1 MAGWGCPHEDEGWC
15 RRLNRDCEPGIPGCV
30 LRGRVHFADS
40 PDKDPTPAEVQRAEV
55 RISKHRPV
63 PPGRPRAEAT

>member
-1 MAGWGCPHEDEGWC
+1 M
-15 RRLNRDCEPGIPGCV
+15 NRDCEPGIPGCV
-30 LRGRVHFADS
+30 LRGRVHFADR